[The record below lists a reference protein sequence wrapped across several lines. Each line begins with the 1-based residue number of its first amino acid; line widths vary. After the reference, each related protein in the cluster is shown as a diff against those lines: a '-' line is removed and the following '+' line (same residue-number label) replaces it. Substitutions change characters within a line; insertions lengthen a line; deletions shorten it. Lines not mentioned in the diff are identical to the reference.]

1 MFGVSTR
8 VQAEYAYQIQN
19 SFQYNDHLEFGLSVA
34 PNTNPLAGRQDY
46 QLSGLINQSQVKGK
60 LSDSIT
66 SRLVG
71 EVRGNAQHHQYFERR
86 Y

>member
-46 QLSGLINQSQVKGK
+46 QLSGLINQS
-60 LSDSIT
+60 
-66 SRLVG
+66 
-71 EVRGNAQHHQYFERR
+71 
-86 Y
+86 

>member
-8 VQAEYAYQIQN
+8 VQAEYACQIQN

-46 QLSGLINQSQVKGK
+46 QLSGLINQS
-60 LSDSIT
+60 
-66 SRLVG
+66 
-71 EVRGNAQHHQYFERR
+71 
-86 Y
+86 